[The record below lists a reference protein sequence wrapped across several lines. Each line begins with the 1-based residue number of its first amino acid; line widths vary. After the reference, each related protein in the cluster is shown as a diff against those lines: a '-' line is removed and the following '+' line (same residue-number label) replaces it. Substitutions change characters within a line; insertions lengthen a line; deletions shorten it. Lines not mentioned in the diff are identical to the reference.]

1 MSEIHLSKPNIRISE
16 EHLNVYKTV
25 IRVLGSPAY
34 ITLLENEKRHTL
46 AIIPCD
52 EKYEMAFKVPE
63 DLLTRRKAEFRIH
76 SKEFIQH
83 LRERNCLGQDESCVL
98 EGQYVEKLN
107 AVIFHFHCYRYYGFV
122 VYENE

>member
-1 MSEIHLSKPNIRISE
+1 MSEIHQSKPNIRISE

-52 EKYEMAFKVPE
+52 EKHEMAFKVPE
-63 DLLTRRKAEFRIH
+63 DLLSRRKAEFRIH
-76 SKEFIQH
+76 SKEFVLH
-83 LRERNCLGQDESCVL
+83 LRERYCLRPDESCVL
-98 EGQYVEKLN
+98 EGRYAEKLN
-107 AVIFHFHCYRYYGFV
+107 AVIFRFHCYRRNGFV
-122 VYENE
+122 VYENG